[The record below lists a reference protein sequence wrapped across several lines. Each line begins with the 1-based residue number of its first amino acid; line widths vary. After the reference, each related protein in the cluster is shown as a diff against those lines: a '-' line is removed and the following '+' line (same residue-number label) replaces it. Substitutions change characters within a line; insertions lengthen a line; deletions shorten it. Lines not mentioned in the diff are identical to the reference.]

1 MLYKIKED
9 IFNAYVKSNKIKFR
23 KGKFSVSEITHD
35 INAILHMFITSYYF
49 NKLDKKD
56 FIFVKANSEIGDYF
70 YVKSKNNLDNVIE
83 IELNEKELALYNS
96 FKNSDFKEK
105 NKKQFLNLS
114 EIENIFGEIP
124 IKAYKLNIDVF
135 DYEFNYNNDNVNE
148 KFDFSCPYYENFEPY
163 NYKINEKIEKT
174 IEYLKKDKI
183 YDVVFCND
191 EIIKTIN
198 LKKKKDFEIKIE
210 DFNENNLLSKY
221 IKFSNKYEIKED
233 LINFYGFKYIKS
245 KDLENCKLV
254 IANNELEIAGIVLLE
269 KPIKE
274 QDYIPDGIGYFIDFV
289 EVSKHFYGNKL
300 GVKLVE
306 EAINYAKKNKLV
318 LFRTSPSELGKKY
331 IKDNI
336 TEMGIK
342 NNIPL
347 VAENERFLIL
357 EYFKNNKN
365 IEKKEHFNNVNKILK
380 LAREKYSNN
389 LENKTIIKQ
398 IIDSALDNNIKRNFK
413 NGIQ

>member
-1 MLYKIKED
+1 M
-9 IFNAYVKSNKIKFR
+9 
-23 KGKFSVSEITHD
+23 
-35 INAILHMFITSYYF
+35 
-49 NKLDKKD
+49 
-56 FIFVKANSEIGDYF
+56 
-70 YVKSKNNLDNVIE
+70 
-83 IELNEKELALYNS
+83 
-96 FKNSDFKEK
+96 
-105 NKKQFLNLS
+105 
-114 EIENIFGEIP
+114 
-124 IKAYKLNIDVF
+124 
-135 DYEFNYNNDNVNE
+135 
-148 KFDFSCPYYENFEPY
+148 
-163 NYKINEKIEKT
+163 
-174 IEYLKKDKI
+174 
-183 YDVVFCND
+183 
-191 EIIKTIN
+191 
-198 LKKKKDFEIKIE
+198 
-210 DFNENNLLSKY
+210 
-221 IKFSNKYEIKED
+221 
-233 LINFYGFKYIKS
+233 
-245 KDLENCKLV
+245 
-254 IANNELEIAGIVLLE
+254 EIAGIVLLE
-269 KPIKE
+269 NPIKE